1 MSDSSLPPAA
11 VAELKR
17 AGKQHDSIQRAEQ
30 LLVNAKTPQETKAIE
45 EYSAAARA
53 YAKEQNDYEAMVTA
67 TRIYLLA
74 RRKTTE
80 LILPEIKQGGSNNR
94 VTLYDFGFTKMQWHR
109 RVMEL
114 QIEQE
119 KLNEYFD
126 DCISKGWN
134 PSIAG
139 VLKYADGK
147 HEPDAP
153 PVMCTCS
160 HCGNEHRKFV
170 P

>member
-1 MSDSSLPPAA
+1 MTTNIIAINKIEQKLLNATIPSESQEVEIYA
-11 VAELKR
+11 
-17 AGKQHDSIQRAEQ
+17 SI
-30 LLVNAKTPQETKAIE
+30 
-45 EYSAAARA
+45 ARQ
-53 YAKEQNDYEAMVTA
+53 YAKETHNYSMMVKY
-67 TRIYLLA
+67 TRIYFDA

-80 LILPEIKQGGSNNR
+80 LVMPYITHGGSSTSHAA
-94 VTLYDFGFTKMQWHR
+94 TLGDFSITRQQWHR

-139 VLKYADGK
+139 VLKYAEGK
-147 HEPDAP
+147 HAPDAA
-153 PVMCTCS
+153 PVICTCS
-160 HCGNEHRKFV
+160 HCGNEHRKFI